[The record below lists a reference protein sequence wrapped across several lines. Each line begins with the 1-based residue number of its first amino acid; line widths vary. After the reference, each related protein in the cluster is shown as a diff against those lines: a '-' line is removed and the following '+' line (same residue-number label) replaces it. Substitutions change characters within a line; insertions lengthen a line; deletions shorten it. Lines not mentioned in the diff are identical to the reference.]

1 MNNNAGQRN
10 SDRNPFQNNNEE
22 VNDGRENNQHDYNK
36 HNNMGNQNADVGYQN
51 MIASPMMQL
60 FDDNTEFILESN
72 INKVTD
78 RRFNQPNQQRQ
89 IENNN
94 NNVQINNQNQHKGFT
109 NFKHN
114 ESHTQITQI
123 KTPISPFDNH

>member
-1 MNNNAGQRN
+1 
-10 SDRNPFQNNNEE
+10 
-22 VNDGRENNQHDYNK
+22 
-36 HNNMGNQNADVGYQN
+36 MGNQNADVGYQN

-72 INKVTD
+72 INKVQD

-89 IENNN
+89 IDNNNN

-114 ESHTQITQI
+114 ESNTQITQI

>member
-1 MNNNAGQRN
+1 
-10 SDRNPFQNNNEE
+10 
-22 VNDGRENNQHDYNK
+22 
-36 HNNMGNQNADVGYQN
+36 MGNQNADVGYQN

-72 INKVTD
+72 INKVQD
-78 RRFNQPNQQRQ
+78 RRFNQPNQLNQQRQ

>member
-1 MNNNAGQRN
+1 MNNNAGQSN

-72 INKVTD
+72 INKVQD